1 MVQKRQDTSVRQE
14 QIVDAARKLI
24 IRYGSEHVT
33 VRRIAKQVG
42 ISEAAI
48 YRHFKSKRDILSLLA
63 DHIEHDLLADFTTA
77 GTQGRTPLEVLDSV
91 LKGHLS
97 AIERRRGISFQVIAE
112 IISLGDKKLN
122 RRVSDTLDKYVSCL
136 KCLLCEGIGTGEVR
150 EDVDPEA
157 TATIIFGTIQGLVN
171 IWALSNYS
179 FDPQEKFEP
188 LWRILREGIIKRRTC
203 TPSGVAGQC

>member
-1 MVQKRQDTSVRQE
+1 MVQKRQDTLVRQE

-24 IRYGSEHVT
+24 IRHGSEHVT

-48 YRHFKSKRDILSLLA
+48 YRHFKTKRDILSLLVN
-63 DHIEHDLLADFTTA
+63 HIDHDLSRDFTTVS
-77 GTQGRTPLEVLDSV
+77 TQARTPLDTLGSM
-91 LKGHLS
+91 LKSHLS
-97 AIERRRGISFQVIAE
+97 AVERRRGISFQVIAE

-122 RRVSDTLDKYVSCL
+122 RRVSDTVNKYIGCL
-136 KCLLCEGIGTGEVR
+136 KGLLCEGIRTGEVR